1 VNEDKITREEPLFEA
16 GILAR
21 FPPAIQS
28 AEDVAG
34 AAWSDGL
41 DSRRSP
47 PRPLLAWVVILL
59 SAAYVI
65 GLQASRPSNGAR
77 LTGGDLA
84 NDLQAKYLVGVAQFS
99 RNVLSEPSAR
109 EGFSGNRRLKQ
120 LRWTLLTHA
129 VGDPVLARREL
140 DLLTSIPGEA
150 PGEEQD
156 LMRVVT
162 GLIGAEGTPDR
173 PQEQLSPEDLDLIR
187 SKFGWLGRLAV
198 TSTQGEEATLRA
210 EMLGQAQRTMAA
222 FIGLVVVGIMAMVIG
237 TGLLVG
243 WVVCAVN
250 GKLQFRW
257 RLPSGTGGY
266 YAETFAL
273 WFVTFFGLSVLLGW
287 LAPPQLALTAAG
299 VGAGLSLLTLFWPV
313 WRGVPLQQVQ
323 QELGIF
329 WPPGGWREVCC
340 GVLGYIGG
348 LPIVFLGLLV
358 TLLLMRWQTLVTE
371 PALFAFAEP
380 PVHPIIEPLARGSM
394 WIRLQAVAV
403 VLLVPITEEI
413 MFRGVLYRHLRE
425 LFGRW
430 GWLVSLILSLLTSSF
445 LFAVIHPQGAL
456 GVPLLTA
463 VAIVLAL
470 LREWR
475 ASLIA
480 PIVTHMIVNG
490 VTTTLVLLIFA

>member
-1 VNEDKITREEPLFEA
+1 VNNDELNRQEPLFEA
-16 GILAR
+16 GGSSD
-21 FPPAIQS
+21 FPLAIQS
-28 AEDVAG
+28 VEVPAG
-34 AAWSDGL
+34 VTDSGGL

-47 PRPLLAWVVILL
+47 PRPWLAWGVILL
-59 SAAYVI
+59 SALSVI
-65 GLQASRPSNGAR
+65 ALQSSRSNSGAR
-77 LTGGDLA
+77 LTGGELA

-109 EGFSGNRRLKQ
+109 EGFSGDRRLKQ
-120 LRWTLLTHA
+120 LRWTLLVHA
-129 VGDPVLARREL
+129 VGDPVLAQQEL
-140 DLLTSIPGEA
+140 DLLKGISEGA
-150 PGEEQD
+150 AEEERE
-156 LMRVVT
+156 LVRVVA
-162 GLIGAEGTPDR
+162 GLILPEGTPDR
-173 PQEQLSPEDLDLIR
+173 PAKQLAPEDLDLIR

-198 TSTQGEEATLRA
+198 TSTEGEDTALRV

-222 FIGLVVVGIMAMVIG
+222 FMGLVAIGVVALLIG

-243 WVVCAVN
+243 WGVFAVN
-250 GKLQFRW
+250 GKLQFRL

-313 WRGVPLQQVQ
+313 WRGVPVWQVQ

-329 WPPGGWREVCC
+329 WPRGGWREVSF
-340 GVLGYIGG
+340 GILGYIGG
-348 LPIVFLGLLV
+348 LPVIFLGLLV
-358 TLLLMRWQTLVTE
+358 TLLLMRWQTLLTGT
-371 PALFAFAEP
+371 ALFAFAEA

-394 WIRLQAVAV
+394 WIRLQAIAV

-430 GWLVSLILSLLTSSF
+430 GWLVSLFLSLLTSSF

-475 ASLIA
+475 GALIA